1 MSKFNIASLKAKIN
15 IASHKARFKSVRKH
29 RTRFLQV
36 AAVVVLVAFLLW
48 LLNDLLDGALL
59 TALLFIIF
67 VVGFCALIFWCAPEQ
82 SVGFV
87 EQVIEGSKAHWARVK
102 RSIKE
107 LRKLLTNKS
116 PKAVVDEEVETVA
129 ASGPSPAVSPAPEPA
144 APPASPAST
153 SKPAKTTKTTKTTKP
168 TKPTKRTPAAAPV
181 PVKSSAAVA
190 GGSDALGKV
199 AAATS
204 RRRRTGR
211 ALSMPGEG
219 ESDKS

>member
-15 IASHKARFKSVRKH
+15 IASHKVRFKSVRKH

-153 SKPAKTTKTTKTTKP
+153 SKPAKTTKTTK
-168 TKPTKRTPAAAPV
+168 PTKRTPAAAPV

>member
-116 PKAVVDEEVETVA
+116 PKVVVDEEVEIVA

-153 SKPAKTTKTTKTTKP
+153 SKPAKTTKT